1 MEKEKKIDL
10 SALSAE
16 DLEKE
21 LSRRKQEERENKRLS
36 REKYEADRDSL
47 VTELV
52 LLASNL
58 EGAMADFK
66 KSCIKDLNTFRERAL
81 KYGDIRSNSKG
92 GFLLRNS
99 VTGEVVSL
107 DRNTVPEYDE
117 RASLAEQLL
126 KEFLQEKVK
135 KKDLQA
141 YRTVAALLE
150 KNKKGDYTPGRIAAL
165 LKIRDNYPDEKWQK
179 AMSLFEESFQVR
191 EISYSVSFYRK
202 DAMGKD
208 KALCLTFASL
218 PVDEENNTE
227 EK

>member
-1 MEKEKKIDL
+1 MEKTVDL
-10 SALSAE
+10 STLSAD

-21 LSRRKQEERENKRLS
+21 LSRRKQQDKENKRLA
-36 REKYEADRDSL
+36 REKYESDRDAL

-52 LLASNL
+52 ALAANL
-58 EGAMADFK
+58 EIAMAEFK
-66 KSCIKDLNTFRERAL
+66 GNCIKDLNTFRERAL
-81 KYGDIRSNSKG
+81 NYGDIRSNSKG

-99 VTGEVVSL
+99 ITQEVVSL
-107 DRNTVPEYDE
+107 DRNTIPEYDE

-126 KEFLQEKVK
+126 KDFLQEKVK
-135 KKDLQA
+135 KKDQQTF
-141 YRTVAALLE
+141 RTISALLE
-150 KNKKGDYTPGRIAAL
+150 KNKRGDYTPGRIAAL
-165 LKIRDNYPDEKWQK
+165 LKIRDNYNDEKWQK

-191 EISYSVSFYRK
+191 DISYSVSFYRK

-218 PVDEENNTE
+218 PVDEEEKTE